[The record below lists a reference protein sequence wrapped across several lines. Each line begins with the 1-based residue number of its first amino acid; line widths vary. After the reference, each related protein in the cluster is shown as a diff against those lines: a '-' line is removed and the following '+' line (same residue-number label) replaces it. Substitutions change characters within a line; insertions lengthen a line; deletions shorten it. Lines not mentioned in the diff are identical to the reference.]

1 LPPKRNQQVI
11 NMSAKELIAKYGYT
25 QKAVAEKIGVSSNS
39 LNNCLR
45 RGNLSQRTIHK
56 IAEAIGAD
64 LEEFDDYNGSTSSD
78 DDTPLYPE
86 GTIDLGYVTLNGRQY
101 RQLFVPAMT

>member
-1 LPPKRNQQVI
+1 
-11 NMSAKELIAKYGYT
+11 MSAKELIAKYGYT

-45 RGNLSQRTIHK
+45 RGNLSSRTIHK

-64 LEEFDDYNGSTSSD
+64 ISEFDGYESFADND
-78 DDTPLYPE
+78 DERSPYPE

-101 RQLFVPAMT
+101 RQLFVPAMI